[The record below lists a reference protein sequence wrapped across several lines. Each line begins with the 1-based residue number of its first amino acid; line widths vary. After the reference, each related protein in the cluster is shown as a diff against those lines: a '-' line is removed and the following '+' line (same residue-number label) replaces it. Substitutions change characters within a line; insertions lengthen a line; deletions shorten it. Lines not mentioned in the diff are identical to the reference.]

1 MVNLNIDGNLSA
13 KKFTGEL
20 EGNAGTSDLADK
32 SNSVVDYNNET
43 TKVQIGYSGD
53 GIQGDSIKF
62 IAGYTNGTGRGNVR
76 IKDVSKTALQQWL
89 GLGSL
94 AYSSSSI
101 PTSLPANGG
110 NSATVNGHT
119 VKSDVPENAVFTD
132 TKYDL
137 TDMINGLG
145 TTTGDPTDN
154 DYFISQYSGGGET
167 TKTYFRRPLAKL
179 CNYIKSKADKVYS
192 VLGHTHD
199 DIYYTESEVVT
210 KLHIKL
216 SSSLKGSVNGL
227 A

>member
-32 SNSVVDYNNET
+32 SNSVVDYNNGA
-43 TKVQIGYSGD
+43 TKVQIGYSGA
-53 GIQGDSIKF
+53 GIQGDEIKF
-62 IAGYTNGTGRGNVR
+62 IAGYTNGTGRGDVR

-145 TTTGDPTDN
+145 TATGDPTDN
-154 DYFISQYSGGGET
+154 DYFISQYYGGGET

-179 CNYIKSKADKVYS
+179 WNYIKSKADKVYS

-199 DIYYTESEVVT
+199 DR
-210 KLHIKL
+210 
-216 SSSLKGSVNGL
+216 
-227 A
+227 